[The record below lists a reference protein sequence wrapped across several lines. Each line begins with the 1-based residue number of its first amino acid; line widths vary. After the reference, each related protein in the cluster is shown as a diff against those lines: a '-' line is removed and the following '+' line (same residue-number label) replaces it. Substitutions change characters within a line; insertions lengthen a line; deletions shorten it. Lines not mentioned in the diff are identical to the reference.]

1 MEIKSSLKT
10 LAIVGALSSATTLG
24 AYKLFL
30 EKSPSESVFTNTPSA
45 FTRLVSDTSPVPAGA
60 PGDFTYAAEKATPA
74 VVHIK
79 TKMTRNVNRQMMD
92 PFEDFFGGGSPFGGG
107 GGRRQPEAQE
117 ASGSGVIISADG
129 YIVTNN
135 HVVQDAD
142 EVSVILNDKREL
154 KAKVISTDPSTD
166 IAVIQIKS
174 NGLPFLTFGDSDAI
188 RVGEW
193 VLAVGNPFNL
203 ESTVTAGIISAKGR
217 QNIIDREKDVN
228 PLESFIQTDAAVNP
242 GNSGGAL
249 VNLKGELIGINTA
262 IASPN
267 GAYAGYA
274 FAVPSEIVKKVTAD
288 IVKYGNVQRGYLGIS
303 LVELDSKKA
312 DEFNTKTDEGIY
324 VADIVENGGAEAAG
338 IKKGDVIVKIDGME
352 TKSGPKLQEI
362 IGRKR
367 PGEITKVSVNRNGS
381 LKDFD
386 VTLRNRDGGKDIV
399 KNTVVSENKVFE
411 QLGIEL
417 AELSS
422 TEKQKMGLQNGV
434 VVKKIFEGT
443 IADYT
448 QMREGFVVT
457 KVGEK
462 RINSASD
469 FKAAVKEAKSSGE
482 EGVMICGTYQSSS
495 RTTCYGLSLE

>member
-1 MEIKSSLKT
+1 MEIKSNLKT

-45 FTRLVSDTSPVPAGA
+45 FTRLVSDSSPTTSGT

-79 TKMTRNVNRQMMD
+79 TKMTRNTASRQMMD
-92 PFEDFFGGGSPFGGG
+92 PFEDFFGGFGGG
-107 GGRRQPEAQE
+107 GGQRRQPEAQE

-166 IAVIQIKS
+166 IAVIQIKANS
-174 NGLPFLTFGDSDAI
+174 LPFLTFGDSDGI

-262 IASPN
+262 IYSRT
-267 GAYAGYA
+267 GQFAGYS
-274 FAVPSEIVKKVTAD
+274 FAVPVGIVKKVAAD
-288 IVKYGNVQRGYLGIS
+288 LIKYGNVQRGYLGVSIQEVNS
-303 LVELDSKKA
+303 KLVEEKDLKVND
-312 DEFNTKTDEGIY
+312 GVY
-324 VADIVENGGAEAAG
+324 VGGLPAGSTAKEAG
-338 IKKGDVIVKIDGME
+338 IKVNDVIIKIDGVSTSSQSKLME
-352 TKSGPKLQEI
+352 LV
-362 IGRKR
+362 GRKR
-367 PGEITKVSVNRNGS
+367 PGETVV
-381 LKDFD
+381 
-386 VTLRNRDGGKDIV
+386 VTVNRDGAVKDFNVVLKNKDGNTNIV
-399 KNTVVSENKVFE
+399 KGETNSSISSEY
-411 QLGIEL
+411 LGVKLSNLTENDKAKYRVQGGAKITEVDPNGRFGYQGFDKGFVITKIDDKAVTDAKEVAEML
-417 AELSS
+417 ANR
-422 TEKQKMGLQNGV
+422 KGR
-434 VVKKIFEGT
+434 VKLEGIDTEGT
-443 IADYT
+443 RVI
-448 QMREGFVVT
+448 MV
-457 KVGEK
+457 
-462 RINSASD
+462 
-469 FKAAVKEAKSSGE
+469 
-482 EGVMICGTYQSSS
+482 
-495 RTTCYGLSLE
+495 L

>member
-1 MEIKSSLKT
+1 MEIKSNLKT

-45 FTRLVSDTSPVPAGA
+45 FTRLVSDSSPTTSGT

-79 TKMTRNVNRQMMD
+79 TKMTRNTASRQMMD
-92 PFEDFFGGGSPFGGG
+92 PFEDFFGGFGGG
-107 GGRRQPEAQE
+107 GGQRRQPEAQE

-166 IAVIQIKS
+166 IAVIQIKANS
-174 NGLPFLTFGDSDAI
+174 LPFLTFGDSDGI

-262 IASPN
+262 IYSRT
-267 GAYAGYA
+267 GQFAGYS
-274 FAVPSEIVKKVTAD
+274 FAVPVGIVKKVAAD
-288 IVKYGNVQRGYLGIS
+288 LIKYGNVQRGYLGVSIQEVNS
-303 LVELDSKKA
+303 KLVEEKDLKVND
-312 DEFNTKTDEGIY
+312 GVY
-324 VADIVENGGAEAAG
+324 VGGLPAGSTAKEAG
-338 IKKGDVIVKIDGME
+338 IKVNDVIIKIDGVPTSSQSKLME
-352 TKSGPKLQEI
+352 LV
-362 IGRKR
+362 GRKR
-367 PGEITKVSVNRNGS
+367 PGETVV
-381 LKDFD
+381 
-386 VTLRNRDGGKDIV
+386 VTVNRDGAVKDFNVVLKNKDGNTNIV
-399 KNTVVSENKVFE
+399 KGETNSSISSEY
-411 QLGIEL
+411 LGVKLSNLTENDKAKYRVQGGAKITEVDPNGRFGYQGFDKGFVITKIDDKAVTDAKEVAEML
-417 AELSS
+417 ANR
-422 TEKQKMGLQNGV
+422 KGR
-434 VVKKIFEGT
+434 VKLEGIDTEGT
-443 IADYT
+443 RVI
-448 QMREGFVVT
+448 MV
-457 KVGEK
+457 
-462 RINSASD
+462 
-469 FKAAVKEAKSSGE
+469 
-482 EGVMICGTYQSSS
+482 
-495 RTTCYGLSLE
+495 L

>member
-1 MEIKSSLKT
+1 MEIKSNLKT

-45 FTRLVSDTSPVPAGA
+45 FTRLVSDSSPTTSGT

-79 TKMTRNVNRQMMD
+79 TKMTRNTASRQMMD
-92 PFEDFFGGGSPFGGG
+92 PFEDFFGGFGGG
-107 GGRRQPEAQE
+107 GGQRRQPEAQE

-166 IAVIQIKS
+166 IAVIQIKANS
-174 NGLPFLTFGDSDAI
+174 LPFLTFGDSDGI

-217 QNIIDREKDVN
+217 QNIIDRDKDVN

-262 IASPN
+262 IYSRT
-267 GAYAGYA
+267 GQFAGYS
-274 FAVPSEIVKKVTAD
+274 FAVPVGIVKKVAAD
-288 IVKYGNVQRGYLGIS
+288 LIKYGNVQRGYLGVSIQEVNS
-303 LVELDSKKA
+303 KLVEEKDLKVND
-312 DEFNTKTDEGIY
+312 GVY
-324 VADIVENGGAEAAG
+324 VGGLPAGSTAKEAG
-338 IKKGDVIVKIDGME
+338 IKVNDVIIKIDGVPTSSQSKLME
-352 TKSGPKLQEI
+352 LV
-362 IGRKR
+362 GRKR
-367 PGEITKVSVNRNGS
+367 PGETVV
-381 LKDFD
+381 
-386 VTLRNRDGGKDIV
+386 VTVNRDGAVKDFNVVLKNKDGNTNIV
-399 KNTVVSENKVFE
+399 KGETNSSISSEY
-411 QLGIEL
+411 LGVKLSNLTENDKAKYRVQGGAKITEVDPNGRFGYQGFDKGFVITKIDDKAVTDAKEVAEML
-417 AELSS
+417 ANR
-422 TEKQKMGLQNGV
+422 KGR
-434 VVKKIFEGT
+434 VKLEGIDTEGT
-443 IADYT
+443 RVI
-448 QMREGFVVT
+448 MV
-457 KVGEK
+457 
-462 RINSASD
+462 
-469 FKAAVKEAKSSGE
+469 
-482 EGVMICGTYQSSS
+482 
-495 RTTCYGLSLE
+495 L